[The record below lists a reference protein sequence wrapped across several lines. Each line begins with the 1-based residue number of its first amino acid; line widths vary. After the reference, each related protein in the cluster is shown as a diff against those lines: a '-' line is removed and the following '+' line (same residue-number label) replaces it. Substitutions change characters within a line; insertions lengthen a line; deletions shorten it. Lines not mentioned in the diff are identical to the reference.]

1 MEVIFNFHSLLTFAH
16 HFNKPKPQ
24 LKIKT
29 MKELSKLTQEVCNIA
44 KEVAQFI
51 AAEMNK
57 VQNNQIEEKDRNQ
70 LVSYVDTTSEKRLIA
85 ALKEVFPE
93 AGFIAEENTT
103 AQNSEKE
110 WQWIIDPL
118 DGTTNFLHHI
128 PSFAISIG
136 LMHQEEIV
144 LGVVL
149 EINRME
155 CFSAWKGG
163 GAYLNGEVIHVSQN
177 GLMRN
182 ALIAT
187 GFPYYDFSILQDYVK
202 VLQYFIEETR
212 GIRRLGAAAV
222 DLCYVACGRFDGFWE
237 HSLSPWD
244 VAAGSLIVQ
253 EAGGVV
259 TDFKGGKNFL
269 FGREIVASS
278 KALEVDFF
286 GVVSKYL

>member
-1 MEVIFNFHSLLTFAH
+1 M
-16 HFNKPKPQ
+16 KP
-24 LKIKT
+24 LSILC
-29 MKELSKLTQEVCNIA
+29 KETCNIA
-44 KEVAQFI
+44 QEVAQFI
-51 AAEMNK
+51 AAELDK
-57 VQNNQIEEKDRNQ
+57 VQTDQIEVKDLNQ

-85 ALKEVFPE
+85 ALQKILPE
-93 AGFIAEENTT
+93 SGFIAEENTV
-103 AQNSEKE
+103 AQNRNKE

-136 LMHQEEIV
+136 LMHKEEIV

-155 CFSAWKGG
+155 CFSAWKNG
-163 GAYLNGEVIHVSQN
+163 GAYLNGQPIQVSQN
-177 GLMRN
+177 PLLKNGLF
-182 ALIAT
+182 AT
-187 GFPYYDFSILQDYVK
+187 GFPYYDFSIVESYLK
-202 VLQYFIEETR
+202 VLQYFIRETR

-259 TDFKGGKNFL
+259 TDFKGGKDYL

-278 KALEVDFF
+278 RAIEAEFF
-286 GVVSKYL
+286 AAVSEHLG

>member
-1 MEVIFNFHSLLTFAH
+1 
-16 HFNKPKPQ
+16 
-24 LKIKT
+24 
-29 MKELSKLTQEVCNIA
+29 MKELSELTQEVCNIA

-136 LMHQEEIV
+136 LMHQDEIV

-163 GAYLNGEVIHVSQN
+163 GAYLNGAAIHVSQN

-278 KALEVDFF
+278 KALEEDFF

>member
-1 MEVIFNFHSLLTFAH
+1 MKSLSILC
-16 HFNKPKPQ
+16 
-24 LKIKT
+24 
-29 MKELSKLTQEVCNIA
+29 KETCNIA
-44 KEVAQFI
+44 KEVGLFI
-51 AAEMNK
+51 AAELDK
-57 VQNNQIEEKDRNQ
+57 VQTNQIEEKDRNQ

-85 ALKEVFPE
+85 ALQQILPE
-93 AGFIAEENTT
+93 SGFIAEENTVER
-103 AQNSEKE
+103 NSDKE
-110 WQWIIDPL
+110 YQWIIDPL

-136 LMHQEEIV
+136 LMHHDEIV

-163 GAYLNGEVIHVSQN
+163 GAFLNGKPIHVSQN
-177 GLMRN
+177 PHLKD

-187 GFPYYDFSILQDYVK
+187 GFPYYDFSIVEKYLK
-202 VLQYFIEETR
+202 VLQYFIRETR

-253 EAGGVV
+253 EAGGIV
-259 TDFKGGKNFL
+259 TDFKGEKDYL

-278 KALEVDFF
+278 SAIAGDFF
-286 GVVSKYL
+286 EVVSKHL

>member
-1 MEVIFNFHSLLTFAH
+1 M
-16 HFNKPKPQ
+16 KP
-24 LKIKT
+24 
-29 MKELSKLTQEVCNIA
+29 LSELTQQVCNIA

-51 AAEMNK
+51 AAELHK
-57 VQNNQIEEKDRNQ
+57 VQTDQIEEKDRNQ

-85 ALKEVFPE
+85 ALQQILPE

-103 AQNSEKE
+103 ERNSDKE

-136 LMHQEEIV
+136 LMHREEIV

-163 GAYLNGEVIHVSQN
+163 GAYLNGKKIQVSKN
-177 GLMRN
+177 PKLKD
-182 ALIAT
+182 ALVAT
-187 GFPYYDFSILQDYVK
+187 GFPYYDFSIVENYLK
-202 VLQYFIEETR
+202 ALQYFIQETR

-259 TDFKGGKNFL
+259 TDFNGGKGYL
-269 FGREIVASS
+269 FGRQIVASS
-278 KALEVDFF
+278 EAIAEDFF
-286 GVVSKYL
+286 AVVSKHLSLSILNGE